1 MNTFVKAAIAGVLSL
16 GATSAFANIGDPWS
30 NSSDLVLVVENATT
44 HNAYALDLGI
54 TLDQLLPTGSLVTGA
69 VLNTSIQTGINKTIA
84 ASGSLQ
90 SFLSANPAAG
100 DLWTLE
106 GGQYAGSSANTA
118 TSTVDKVAGAGK
130 MVITSAIGSSNNNAV
145 KSKILSNMNS
155 YLNGIQSDI
164 HAPPTPPGLSQLETT
179 TETNTATVSSDISAE
194 ARYGF
199 LTANDFSNLGS
210 TAQQLF
216 GFTGNGGTGTL
227 QSYILGTATL
237 GADGTFSITTPTAS
251 PVPLPAAV
259 WLFGSGLL
267 GLFGV
272 SRRRTAAA

>member
-16 GATSAFANIGDPWS
+16 GATGAFASVGDPWS

-54 TLDQLLPTGSLVTGA
+54 TMNQLLPTNSLVSGA
-69 VLNTSIQTGINKTIA
+69 VLNTTVQTGISKTIS
-84 ASGSLQ
+84 ASPALQ

-106 GGQYAGSSANTA
+106 GGQYAGNSQNTA
-118 TSTVDKVAGAGK
+118 TSSVDKTPGAGK
-130 MVITSAIGSSNNNAV
+130 MVITSAIGTGNNATI
-145 KSKILSNMNS
+145 SGKILSNMNS
-155 YLNGIQSDI
+155 FMNGLQADI
-164 HAPPTPPGLSQLETT
+164 HAPPTPPGLSQLETL
-179 TETNTATVSSDISAE
+179 TESNTATVSADISAE

-199 LTANDFSNLGS
+199 LTANDFGNLGS
-210 TAQQLF
+210 TALQLF
-216 GFTGNGGTGTL
+216 GFSGNGNTGTL

-237 GADGTFSITTPTAS
+237 GNDGTLSLKTNA
-251 PVPLPAAV
+251 VPLPAAV

-272 SRRRTAAA
+272 SRRRSAAA